1 VDLLETTTFEHCG
14 TLVSVVALEPG
25 PINRL
30 RCPVC
35 GLVRWRRDPAD
46 QSGDEALIN
55 PIQLLPRSD
64 HGI

>member
-1 VDLLETTTFEHCG
+1 MELPGTMTFEHCG
-14 TLVSVVALEPG
+14 ARVTVDALGPG
-25 PINRL
+25 PIQRL

-46 QSGDEALIN
+46 LSGEEELIN